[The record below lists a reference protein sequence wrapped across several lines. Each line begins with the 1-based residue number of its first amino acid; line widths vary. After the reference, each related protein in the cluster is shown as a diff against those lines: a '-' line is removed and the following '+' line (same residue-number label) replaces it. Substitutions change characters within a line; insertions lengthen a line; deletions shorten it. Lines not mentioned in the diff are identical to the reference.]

1 MATRHVAGAWQDR
14 PPQSRSIAGTKH
26 GFIQFRRRM
35 EGTTSESLP
44 ETHALRI
51 KHQRGIRGMKFSV
64 EAKVAATIAIAFAAL
79 SIGAIA
85 QEQSEHGT
93 AELNKASLQGS
104 EISLSVQNAS
114 SDNHLVARY

>member
-1 MATRHVAGAWQDR
+1 
-14 PPQSRSIAGTKH
+14 
-26 GFIQFRRRM
+26 
-35 EGTTSESLP
+35 
-44 ETHALRI
+44 
-51 KHQRGIRGMKFSV
+51 MKLSV

-93 AELNKASLQGS
+93 SGPNQTSLEGS